1 MQELIN
7 AMVEM
12 EEETFLSLTKE
23 LLEKG
28 EDPNAIF
35 RAYQD
40 GMAEIGR
47 RFEQN
52 EFFIPELIMAGEM
65 MNDGAELIKPY
76 LGEEEQAKKSTLGTM
91 VLATIEGDIHDIG
104 KNIYGMMMELSG
116 FEVIDLGVDV
126 PVDTIIA
133 KVEEL
138 KPDLV
143 GMSGLL
149 TLAFD
154 PMKAVVDKLNEK
166 GLRDSVKV
174 MVGGGQFDQTVCDFV
189 GADGFSTDAVVGVNI
204 CKSWLEAK

>member
-12 EEETFLSLTKE
+12 EEDKFLSLTKE

-35 RAYQD
+35 RAYQE

-76 LGEEEQAKKSTLGTM
+76 LDEDAQAEKTSIGTM

-133 KVEEL
+133 KVEEV
-138 KPDLV
+138 KPELI

-154 PMKAVVDKLNEK
+154 PMKAVVDKLKEK

-174 MVGGGQFDQTVCDFV
+174 MVGGGQFDQTVCDFI
-189 GADGFSTDAVVGVNI
+189 GADGYSTDAVAGVNI
-204 CKSWLEAK
+204 CKGWLEA

>member
-12 EEETFLSLTKE
+12 EEDRFLDLTKE
-23 LLEKG
+23 LLASG

-35 RAYQD
+35 RAYQE

-76 LGEEEQAKKSTLGTM
+76 LDEDAKTVTKTIGSM

-116 FEVIDLGVDV
+116 FEIIDLGVDV
-126 PVDTIIA
+126 PVNTIIS
-133 KVEEL
+133 KIEEI
-138 KPDLV
+138 KPDLL

-154 PMKAVVDKLNEK
+154 PMKEVVEKLKEK
-166 GLRDSVKV
+166 GLRDSTKIL
-174 MVGGGQFDQTVCDFV
+174 VGGGQFDQTVCNFV
-189 GADGFSTDAVVGVNI
+189 GADGFATDAIVGVNI
-204 CKSWLEAK
+204 CKDWMKA

>member
-12 EEETFLSLTKE
+12 EEDTFLSLTKE

-35 RAYQD
+35 RAYQE

-76 LGEEEQAKKSTLGTM
+76 LDEDAQAEKSSIGTM

-133 KVEEL
+133 KVEEV

-154 PMKAVVDKLNEK
+154 PMKAVVEKLKEK

-174 MVGGGQFDQTVCDFV
+174 MVGGGQFDQTVCDFI
-189 GADGFSTDAVVGVNI
+189 GADGYSTDAVVGVNI
-204 CKSWLEAK
+204 CKGWLEA

>member
-1 MQELIN
+1 MQDLIN
-7 AMVEM
+7 SMVEM
-12 EEETFLSLTKE
+12 DEDKFLELTKE
-23 LLEKG
+23 LLAKG

-35 RAYQD
+35 RAYQE
-40 GMAEIGR
+40 GMAEIGK

-76 LGEEEQAKKSTLGTM
+76 LDEDAQSETTKLGTM

-126 PVDTIIA
+126 PIDTIVA
-133 KVEEL
+133 KVEEV

-154 PMKAVVDKLNEK
+154 PMKAVVDKLK
-166 GLRDSVKV
+166 DAGLRDSVKV
-174 MVGGGQFDQTVCDFV
+174 MVGGGQFDQTVCDYV
-189 GADGFSTDAVVGVNI
+189 GADGFATDAVVGVNI
-204 CKSWLEAK
+204 CRDWVGA

>member
-12 EEETFLSLTKE
+12 EEDKFLSLTKE

-35 RAYQD
+35 RAYQE

-76 LGEEEQAKKSTLGTM
+76 LDEDAQAEKTSIGTM

-133 KVEEL
+133 KVEEV
-138 KPDLV
+138 KPELI

-154 PMKAVVDKLNEK
+154 PMKAVVDKLKEK

-174 MVGGGQFDQTVCDFV
+174 MVGGGQFDQTVCDFI
-189 GADGFSTDAVVGVNI
+189 GADGYSTDAVVGVNI
-204 CKSWLEAK
+204 CKGWLEA

>member
-12 EEETFLSLTKE
+12 EEDRFLELTKE
-23 LLEKG
+23 LLESG

-35 RAYQD
+35 RAYQE

-76 LGEEEQAKKSTLGTM
+76 LDEDAQAEQKSIGTM

-116 FEVIDLGVDV
+116 FEIIDLGVDV
-126 PVDTIIA
+126 PVDTIVA
-133 KVEEL
+133 KIEEV

-154 PMKAVVDKLNEK
+154 PMKTVVEKLKEK

-174 MVGGGQFDQTVCDFV
+174 LVGGGQFDQTVCDFI

-204 CKSWLEAK
+204 CKGWLNV

>member
-1 MQELIN
+1 MQKLIN

-12 EEETFLSLTKE
+12 EEERFLGLTKE
-23 LLEKG
+23 LLDRG

-35 RAYQD
+35 RAYQE

-47 RFEQN
+47 RFEQK

-76 LGEEEQAKKSTLGTM
+76 LDEDAQAEKTTLGTM

-116 FEVIDLGVDV
+116 FEIIDLGVDV
-126 PVDTIIA
+126 PVDDIVA
-133 KVEEL
+133 KIEEVRPAL
-138 KPDLV
+138 L

-154 PMKAVVDKLNEK
+154 PMKAVVDKLKEK

-174 MVGGGQFDQTVCDFV
+174 MIGGGQMDQTVCDFI
-189 GADGFSTDAVVGVNI
+189 GADGYATDAVVGVNA
-204 CKSWLEAK
+204 CKIWTC

>member
-12 EEETFLSLTKE
+12 EEDRFLELTKE
-23 LLEKG
+23 LLKSG

-35 RAYQD
+35 RAYQE

-76 LGEEEQAKKSTLGTM
+76 LDEDAQAEQKSIGTM

-104 KNIYGMMMELSG
+104 KNIYGMLMELSG
-116 FEVIDLGVDV
+116 FEIIDLGVDV
-126 PVDTIIA
+126 PVDTIVA
-133 KVEEL
+133 KIEEV

-154 PMKAVVDKLNEK
+154 PMKTVVEKLKEK

-174 MVGGGQFDQTVCDFV
+174 LVGGGQFDQTVCDFI

-204 CKSWLEAK
+204 CKGWLNV

>member
-1 MQELIN
+1 MQDLIN

-12 EEETFLSLTKE
+12 EEDTFLGLTKE

-28 EDPNAIF
+28 EDPKAIF

-40 GMAEIGR
+40 GMTEIGK

-76 LGEEEQAKKSTLGTM
+76 LDESEEVEESKIGTM

-104 KNIYGMMMELSG
+104 KNIYGMMMGLSG

-133 KVEEL
+133 KVEEI
-138 KPDLV
+138 KPDLL

-154 PMKAVVDKLNEK
+154 PMKAVVDKLKEK

-189 GADGFSTDAVVGVNI
+189 GADGFSTDAVVGVSL
-204 CKSWLEAK
+204 CKSWMAA

>member
-12 EEETFLSLTKE
+12 EEDKFLGLTKE

-35 RAYQD
+35 RAYQE

-76 LGEEEQAKKSTLGTM
+76 LDEDAQAEKTSIGTM

-133 KVEEL
+133 KVEEV
-138 KPDLV
+138 KPDLI

-154 PMKAVVDKLNEK
+154 PMKAVVDKLKEK

-174 MVGGGQFDQTVCDFV
+174 MVGGGQFDQTVCDFI
-189 GADGFSTDAVVGVNI
+189 GADGYSTDAVVGVNV
-204 CKSWLEAK
+204 CKGWLEA

>member
-12 EEETFLSLTKE
+12 EEDRFLDLTKE
-23 LLEKG
+23 LLASG

-35 RAYQD
+35 RAFQE

-76 LGEEEQAKKSTLGTM
+76 LDEDAKTATKTIGSM

-116 FEVIDLGVDV
+116 FEIIDLGVDV
-126 PVDTIIA
+126 PVNTIIS
-133 KVEEL
+133 KIEEI
-138 KPDLV
+138 KPDLL

-154 PMKAVVDKLNEK
+154 PMKEVVEKLKEK
-166 GLRDSVKV
+166 GLRDSTKIL
-174 MVGGGQFDQTVCDFV
+174 VGGGQFDQTVCNFV
-189 GADGFSTDAVVGVNI
+189 GADGFATDAIVGVNI
-204 CKSWLEAK
+204 CKDWMKA

>member
-1 MQELIN
+1 MQDLIN

-12 EEETFLSLTKE
+12 EEDKFLGLTKE

-35 RAYQD
+35 KAYQE

-76 LGEEEQAKKSTLGTM
+76 LDEEAQTETTKTGTM

-133 KVEEL
+133 KVEEI

-154 PMKAVVDKLNEK
+154 PMKAVVDKLKEK

-174 MVGGGQFDQTVCDFV
+174 MVGGGQFDQTVCDFI
-189 GADGFSTDAVVGVNI
+189 GADGYSTDAVVGVNI
-204 CKSWLEAK
+204 CKDWVAA

>member
-1 MQELIN
+1 MQDLIN

-12 EEETFLSLTKE
+12 EEDTFLSLTKE

-28 EDPNAIF
+28 EDPKAIF

-40 GMAEIGR
+40 GMTEIGK

-76 LGEEEQAKKSTLGTM
+76 LDETEEVEESKVGTM

-104 KNIYGMMMELSG
+104 KNIYGMMMGLSG

-126 PVDTIIA
+126 PVDTIVA
-133 KVEEL
+133 KVEEI

-154 PMKAVVDKLNEK
+154 PMKAVVDKLKEK
-166 GLRDSVKV
+166 GLRDTVKV

-189 GADGFSTDAVVGVNI
+189 GADGFATDAVVGVSL
-204 CKSWLEAK
+204 CKSWMAA

>member
-12 EEETFLSLTKE
+12 EEDTFLGLTKE

-28 EDPNAIF
+28 EDPKAIF

-40 GMAEIGR
+40 GMTEIGK

-76 LGEEEQAKKSTLGTM
+76 LDESEEVEDSKIGTM

-104 KNIYGMMMELSG
+104 KNIYGMMMGLSG

-133 KVEEL
+133 KVEEI
-138 KPDLV
+138 KPDLL

-154 PMKAVVDKLNEK
+154 PMKAVVDKLKEK

-189 GADGFSTDAVVGVNI
+189 GADGFSTDAVVGVSL
-204 CKSWLEAK
+204 CKEWMAA